1 MIHSLGRIN
10 IAAGGTPVN
19 AVAAAIAA
27 GTQSDPGIEALVAAG
42 QAVDVIRITFRSWH
56 DNGNRIW
63 VGNAAIM
70 NLTTGLNVLDFLNA
84 ANNQTHFELL
94 GGQPGSQGFLDLRQ
108 LWVDGTTDE
117 GVLVHY
123 ETVRN

>member
-19 AVAAAIAA
+19 VVDAAIAA
-27 GTQSDPGIEALVAAG
+27 GTQSDGHIATLVTAG

-56 DNGNRIW
+56 ANGNRIW
-63 VGNAAIM
+63 VGNGPTM
-70 NLTTGLNVLDFLNA
+70 NLTTGLNVLDFLNNA
-84 ANNQTHFELL
+84 ANQTHFELL

>member
-10 IAAGGTPVN
+10 IAAGGTPEN
-19 AVAAAIAA
+19 IVAAAIAA
-27 GTQSDPGIEALVAAG
+27 GTESDPGIEALVDLG
-42 QAVDVIRITFRSWH
+42 QAIHVARIGFRSWH
-56 DNGNRIW
+56 DNANRIW
-63 VGNAAIM
+63 VGNAATM

-84 ANNQTHFELL
+84 ANNQTHFELI

-123 ETVRN
+123 ESVRN